1 MIGSFVVGTASSPL
15 RLAGGL
21 HALRKDSAKAHID
34 DQCMTTTTPT
44 TTNAVDRLLAV
55 VVGGEP
61 GRDIFSPTAELDA
74 TVPGWRFSVTG
85 DAIRDQLAKWFADS
99 GELEELERH
108 DTPTGAIL
116 TYTVTWTEGGVPAAA
131 RQVHVLTIDDDRITR
146 DQFWCGGRWPAP
158 LLAEM
163 EAARR

>member
-1 MIGSFVVGTASSPL
+1 
-15 RLAGGL
+15 
-21 HALRKDSAKAHID
+21 
-34 DQCMTTTTPT
+34 MTTTAT
-44 TTNAVDRLLAV
+44 TTRTTRTTTAVDRLLAV
-55 VVGGEP
+55 VVGGTP
-61 GRDIFSPTAELDA
+61 GRDLITETATLDA

-85 DAIRDQLAKWFADS
+85 NDILGTYAEWFADP

-108 DTPTGAIL
+108 LTPTGEVL
-116 TYTVTWTEGGVPAAA
+116 VYTVTWVEGGVPHAAHH
-131 RQVHVLTIDDDRITR
+131 VHVLTIEDDRITR

>member
-1 MIGSFVVGTASSPL
+1 MI
-15 RLAGGL
+15 
-21 HALRKDSAKAHID
+21 
-34 DQCMTTTTPT
+34 TTT

-55 VVGGEP
+55 VVGGRP
-61 GRDIFSPTAELDA
+61 GTDIFSADAELDA

-85 DAIRDQLAKWFADS
+85 DAIRDQLAKWFADP

-108 DTPTGAIL
+108 DTPTGVTL
-116 TYTVTWTEGGVPAAA
+116 TYTLSWVERGVPTAA
-131 RQVHVLTIDDDRITR
+131 RQVHVLTIEGDRITR

-158 LLAEM
+158 LLAQM

>member
-1 MIGSFVVGTASSPL
+1 MWRMSMS
-15 RLAGGL
+15 
-21 HALRKDSAKAHID
+21 
-34 DQCMTTTTPT
+34 TTTT
-44 TTNAVDRLLAV
+44 TNVVDRLLAV

-61 GRDIFSPTAELDA
+61 GIDIFSSTAELDA

-85 DAIRDQLAKWFADS
+85 DAIRDQLARWFADP
-99 GELEELERH
+99 GQLEELERH
-108 DTPTGAIL
+108 VTPTGAIL

-131 RQVHVLTIDDDRITR
+131 RQVHVLTVDGDRITR

-163 EAARR
+163 EAARQ